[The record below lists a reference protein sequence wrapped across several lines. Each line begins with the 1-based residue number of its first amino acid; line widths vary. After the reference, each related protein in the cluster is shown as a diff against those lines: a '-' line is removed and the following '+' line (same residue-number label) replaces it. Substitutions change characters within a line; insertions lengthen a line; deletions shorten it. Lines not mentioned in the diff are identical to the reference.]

1 MIQLLIVVAILGIIY
16 YAVIGG
22 NSKIEEK
29 PVARPYQQEIERVQ
43 DLEQSMQQAVDQK
56 RRDIDQ
62 QTGQD

>member
-16 YAVIGG
+16 YAVLGG

-29 PVARPYQQEIERVQ
+29 SAAPLYQQQIQRVQ
-43 DLEQSMQQAVDQK
+43 GLEQSMQQAVDQK

-62 QTGQD
+62 QISQD